1 MLLISMKSTIYVQGE
16 HLFYAFL
23 MGDACR
29 TLENVSNQKT
39 IFQVYIQACFS
50 MKAAQV
56 RHR

>member
-1 MLLISMKSTIYVQGE
+1 MKLTIYVQGE

-23 MGDACR
+23 MADAFQ
-29 TLENVSNQKT
+29 TLKNVSNQKT